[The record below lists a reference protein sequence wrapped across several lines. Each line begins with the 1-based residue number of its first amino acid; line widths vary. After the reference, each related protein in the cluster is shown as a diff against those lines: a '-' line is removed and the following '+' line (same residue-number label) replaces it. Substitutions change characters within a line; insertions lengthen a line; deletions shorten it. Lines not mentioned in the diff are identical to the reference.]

1 MHPWTPF
8 VILAASIGSICFL
21 HAWKETEGDKKE
33 SVARLLVI
41 HMSPIEVSPPNM
53 ALGAVEKGHQASD
66 ETQTAVGVA
75 LSGRAE
81 WESLVMWHFI
91 RQRQMLGLVPG
102 GVLGS
107 RNDRLATPF
116 PGVRGTSS
124 QVPWGGPRP
133 GSEK

>member
-1 MHPWTPF
+1 MHPWTRF
-8 VILAASIGSICFL
+8 VILAASIGSVYFL

-41 HMSPIEVSPPNM
+41 RMSPTEVSPPNM
-53 ALGAVEKGHQASD
+53 ALGAMEKGHQASD
-66 ETQTAVGVA
+66 ETQTAVGVT
-75 LSGRAE
+75 LSGRAK

-91 RQRQMLGLVPG
+91 RQRQMLVPG

-116 PGVRGTSS
+116 PRVRGTSS

-133 GSEK
+133 GSEE